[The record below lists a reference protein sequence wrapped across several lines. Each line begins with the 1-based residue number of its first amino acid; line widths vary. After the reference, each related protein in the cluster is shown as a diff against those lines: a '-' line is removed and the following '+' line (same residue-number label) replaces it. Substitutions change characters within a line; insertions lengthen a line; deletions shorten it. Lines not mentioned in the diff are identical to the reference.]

1 MHEDRPL
8 NMNRDRWTSSATE
21 YSTHL
26 SGRERVR
33 EREGW
38 REMEE
43 STVYIEAVSL
53 EEEKREELEKI
64 KGQRAK
70 YRELR
75 NKEMRRQMK

>member
-1 MHEDRPL
+1 
-8 NMNRDRWTSSATE
+8 
-21 YSTHL
+21 
-26 SGRERVR
+26 
-33 EREGW
+33 
-38 REMEE
+38 MEE